1 MVELIKQRG
10 SHDCGIA
17 AAAMAFG
24 CTYEEALADLRDPS
38 IEQVEFE
45 GQKHVGIVPEEFS
58 WMAFKRGIPVCVV
71 TINEIQPKDHWAYVW
86 RDVFRRVTIE
96 DLGTML
102 WNADDTIGILGVNSL
117 NSPGDAHWIV
127 VEAGKIYDPSTR
139 KCYEDGM
146 QIPIQVAILV
156 RRPKLYLVREHV
168 QVGDE
173 LILTGCTNL
182 KQARAIA
189 RHHRKRTGTV
199 NFDVVECIPGEM
211 REDLSR
217 AE

>member
-10 SHDCGIA
+10 THDCGIA

-24 CTYEEALADLRDPS
+24 CTYEEALAELRDPHVDH
-38 IEQVEFE
+38 VEFE
-45 GQKHVGIVPEEFS
+45 GQTRVGIVPEEFS
-58 WMAFKRGIPVCVV
+58 LMAFKRGIPICVV

-86 RDVFRRVTIE
+86 RDVFKRVTIE
-96 DLGTML
+96 DIGTML
-102 WNADDTIGILGVNSL
+102 WQADDVIGILGVNSL

-127 VEAGKIYDPSTR
+127 VEGGKIYDPSTR

-146 QIPIQVAILV
+146 QIPIQVAVLV
-156 RRPKLYLVREHV
+156 KRPQLYLVREHV

-173 LILTGCTNL
+173 LILTGCTSL

-189 RHHRKRTGTV
+189 REHRKRTGTQ
-199 NFDVVECIPGEM
+199 NFDVVTVTPGQR
-211 REDLSR
+211 REDLGE
-217 AE
+217 A